1 MAQKTCM
8 VWEMVSRSLKI
19 SARFCNR
26 SKVRII
32 LIIIMIMIITFVPS
46 TFLRV
51 VAARS
56 RVEWL
61 KFSTFDTAIVG
72 LCTLGIG
79 HGDGDG
85 HGHGDHDHD
94 HDFENAVAEVFNV
107 LHLDCGDGQDGGE
120 EEEEDD
126 DKTVD

>member
-1 MAQKTCM
+1 
-8 VWEMVSRSLKI
+8 
-19 SARFCNR
+19 
-26 SKVRII
+26 
-32 LIIIMIMIITFVPS
+32 MIITFVPS

-94 HDFENAVAEVFNV
+94 FDYENAVAEVFNV
-107 LHLDCGDGQDGGE
+107 LHRDCGDGQDGGE

-126 DKTVD
+126 DDKTVD